1 MDNAS
6 DYGSEDSRFDSWLAR
21 CPYIFRRKGE
31 KKLSLY
37 FLQIDNN
44 NKKIISKFF
53 KFFQVNHLIWF
64 LTIRGT
70 CHTEQFRLFFKSEWM
85 LKVWVDA

>member
-21 CPYIFRRKGE
+21 YPYIFRRKE
-31 KKLSLY
+31 KKFFVL
-37 FLQIDNN
+37 FT
-44 NKKIISKFF
+44 NKKIISKFL
-53 KFFQVNHLIWF
+53 KFFEVNHLIWF
-64 LTIRGT
+64 LTICGT